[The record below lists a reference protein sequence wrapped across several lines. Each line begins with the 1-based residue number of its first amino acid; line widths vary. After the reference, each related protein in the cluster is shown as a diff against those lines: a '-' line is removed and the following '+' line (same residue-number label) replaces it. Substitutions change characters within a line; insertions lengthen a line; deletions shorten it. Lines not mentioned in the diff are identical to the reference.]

1 MKLKFIYAMAIT
13 VLSLI
18 VSAVITS
25 CDKWPSNYD
34 IAEDEDSVYVAEIV
48 KSVVNPQF
56 TNVSDAVNFQ
66 ITSKEGA
73 SIDSAFLALP
83 ETTLRNVANVVL
95 QKKGFINKLEIVY
108 EYKAHP
114 DIYNNLP
121 KEEQVITSA
130 DLKKDVDKTAT
141 DLGQRPSGVISTSY
155 QYRTDTID
163 GKPVKIQIKTEASY
177 AE

>member
-25 CDKWPSNYD
+25 CDKRPFNYD
-34 IAEDEDSVYVAEIV
+34 TAEDSVYVAEIV
-48 KSVVNPQF
+48 KNVVNPQF

-66 ITSKEGA
+66 ITSREGA
-73 SIDSAFLALP
+73 SIDSAFLAIS
-83 ETTLRNVANVVL
+83 ETTLRNIANVVL

-114 DIYNNLP
+114 DVYDNLP
-121 KEEQVITSA
+121 KEQVITSA

-155 QYRTDTID
+155 QYRTDTVN
-163 GKPVKIQIKTEASY
+163 GKPVKIQIKTEESY